1 MGDPQKHILCIKWRN
16 ISKRFLYSPRS
27 EDKECRSVN
36 YVLSHIQL
44 CAALWIGGCQA
55 PLPMEFS
62 RQEYW
67 SGVPFP
73 TTGDL
78 SNLGSEP
85 WSPALQADSL
95 PSEPPGRPQYWT
107 HKHQKQYCT
116 CSRCSLF
123 AEWILCENIFSVNKH
138 ILQYHVQLSWKPE
151 RGGRFLGTLPS
162 H

>member
-1 MGDPQKHILCIKWRN
+1 MGDAQKHILCIKWRN

-44 CAALWIGGCQA
+44 CAALWIGGGQA

-73 TTGDL
+73 TPGDL
-78 SNLGSEP
+78 SDPGTELASLVP
-85 WSPALQADSL
+85 LALA
-95 PSEPPGRPQYWT
+95 
-107 HKHQKQYCT
+107 
-116 CSRCSLF
+116 
-123 AEWILCENIFSVNKH
+123 
-138 ILQYHVQLSWKPE
+138 
-151 RGGRFLGTLPS
+151 GRFFITSATWEAPVHLSTDSKYIRLNVGQFWVKNVARTLRL
-162 H
+162 